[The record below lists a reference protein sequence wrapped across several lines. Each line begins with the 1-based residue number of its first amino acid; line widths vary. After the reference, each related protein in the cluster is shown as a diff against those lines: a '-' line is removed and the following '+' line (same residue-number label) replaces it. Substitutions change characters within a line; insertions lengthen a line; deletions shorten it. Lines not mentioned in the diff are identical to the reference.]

1 MSVEFELSCTAY
13 TYDTFMY
20 VCKHVYFMLN
30 ILYIEKNLVKPEE
43 LKAMINGKSIK
54 DVTSDS
60 NEAKMC
66 QQNAQILLVTANDFE
81 QYAALSL
88 LEPMEGRAVL
98 YRFQHNYTGPLAKVA
113 TYTFGKFGTFN
124 AAVQRMTTQ
133 GPASAQDVITIAS
146 DCFGHNLNAIFSV
159 GVACG
164 VKKKNEMLDVLVSK
178 RVTFYTIARHGTT
191 KQGKQEIISREI
203 ANLPT
208 SDFLLQNFTNPPEW
222 PTSNSKT
229 AARLTTKKP
238 KKHVGLLLSGDYLV
252 DNEEFK
258 DELLNTFAKEAI
270 GIEMEGA
277 GLYHDYR
284 SHNYEILIVKAVC
297 DFGDGKKNK
306 DYQPTA
312 ALLAAECLHHYLN
325 NNVMPQRLIEFYNS
339 KGM

>member
-1 MSVEFELSCTAY
+1 
-13 TYDTFMY
+13 MY
-20 VCKHVYFMLN
+20 FVLN
-30 ILYIEKNLVKPEE
+30 ILYTEKNLVKPEE
-43 LKAMINGKSIK
+43 LKAMVDGKTIE

-60 NEAKMC
+60 IEANTC
-66 QQNAQILLVTANDFE
+66 QQNTQILLVTANDFE

-98 YRFQHNYTGPLAKVA
+98 YRVQHNYSGPLAKVV
-113 TYTFGKFGTFN
+113 TYTFGKFGAFN

-133 GPASAQDVITIAS
+133 GPASAQDVITIAA

-164 VKKKNEMLDVLVSK
+164 IKKKNDMLDVLVSK
-178 RVTFYTIARHGTT
+178 RVTFYTIARYGTN
-191 KQGKQEIISREI
+191 KQGKLEIISREI
-203 ANLPT
+203 SNLPT
-208 SDFLLQNFTNPPEW
+208 SEFLLQNFANPPEW
-222 PTSNSKT
+222 STKYSKT
-229 AARLTTKKP
+229 AARLTIKKP
-238 KKHVGLLLSGDYLV
+238 KKYMGLLLSGDYLV
-252 DNEEFK
+252 DNKEFK

-306 DYQPTA
+306 EYQPTA
-312 ALLAAECLHHYLN
+312 ALLAAECLHHYLSN
-325 NNVMPQRLIEFYNS
+325 KVMPKRLRDFYNR
-339 KGM
+339 KGNRDFKV